1 MKEINFLRNNI
12 AKWEKAENV
21 IENLFWHNPD
31 ELADVYT
38 EITTDLSFAQTHY
51 PQSRITLYLNNLA
64 VTIHNEIY
72 KNKREKWSRIVTFW
86 TREVPLNLWEGR
98 KLLLASFIIMLVSVV
113 VGIISQLADPEF
125 CRVILGDQYVD
136 MTLDNIANGHPM
148 AVYSGGHETDMFFSI
163 TLNNVLVSFY
173 TFLLGLLTSIGTGFS
188 LFQNSVMLG
197 CFETFF
203 AQHGLLG
210 ESLLAVMLHGTMEMS
225 AIMVAG
231 AAGLAMG
238 NGWLFPGTYSRLVS
252 FRRGA
257 KRGLKIVVGTIP
269 MFIIAGFIEGFVT
282 RHTTILDAV
291 RLSVILLSAA
301 FVVFYVVILP
311 RIRHHQQLI
320 SSTHAK
326 TEN

>member
-1 MKEINFLRNNI
+1 
-12 AKWEKAENV
+12 V
-21 IENLFWHNPD
+21 IDDVFWHDPD

-38 EITTDLSFAQTHY
+38 DLTTDLSFAQTHY

-72 KNKREKWSRIVTFW
+72 RNKREKWSRVVTFW

-98 KLLLASFIIMLVSVV
+98 KLLLASFIIMLVSVA
-113 VGIISQLADPEF
+113 VGIVSQLADPEF

-136 MTLDNIANGHPM
+136 MTLDNIAKGHPM
-148 AVYSGGHETDMFFSI
+148 AVYSGGPETDMFLGI
-163 TLNNVLVSFY
+163 TLNNVLVAFY
-173 TFLLGLLTSIGTGFS
+173 TFLLGLLTSIGTGIS

-282 RHTTILDAV
+282 RHTTIPDAV
-291 RLSVILLSAA
+291 RLSVIFLSAA

>member
-12 AKWEKAENV
+12 AKWEKAEKV
-21 IENLFWHNPD
+21 IDDVFWHDPD

-38 EITTDLSFAQTHY
+38 DLTTDLSFAQTHY

-72 KNKREKWSRIVTFW
+72 RNKREKWSRVVTFW

-98 KLLLASFIIMLVSVV
+98 KLLLASFIIMLVSVA
-113 VGIISQLADPEF
+113 VGIVSQLADPEF

-136 MTLDNIANGHPM
+136 MTLDNIAKGHPM
-148 AVYSGGHETDMFFSI
+148 AVYSGGPETDMFLGI
-163 TLNNVLVSFY
+163 TLNNVLVAFY
-173 TFLLGLLTSIGTGFS
+173 TFLLGLLTSIGTGIS

-238 NGWLFPGTYSRLVS
+238 NSWLFPGTYSRLVS

-282 RHTTILDAV
+282 RHTTIPDAV
-291 RLSVILLSAA
+291 RLSVIFLSAA

>member
-12 AKWEKAENV
+12 AKWEKAEKV
-21 IENLFWHNPD
+21 IDDVFWHDPD

-38 EITTDLSFAQTHY
+38 DLTTDLSFAQTHY

-72 KNKREKWSRIVTFW
+72 RNKREKWSRVVTFW
-86 TREVPLNLWEGR
+86 TREVPLNLWEAR
-98 KLLLASFIIMLVSVV
+98 KLLLASFIIMLVSVA
-113 VGIISQLADPEF
+113 VGIVSQLADPEF

-136 MTLDNIANGHPM
+136 MTLDNIAKGHPM
-148 AVYSGGHETDMFFSI
+148 AVYSGGPETDMFLGI
-163 TLNNVLVSFY
+163 TLNNVLVAFY
-173 TFLLGLLTSIGTGFS
+173 TFLLGLLTSIGTGIS

-238 NGWLFPGTYSRLVS
+238 NSWLFPGTYSRLVS

-282 RHTTILDAV
+282 RHTTIPDAV

>member
-1 MKEINFLRNNI
+1 
-12 AKWEKAENV
+12 
-21 IENLFWHNPD
+21 
-31 ELADVYT
+31 
-38 EITTDLSFAQTHY
+38 
-51 PQSRITLYLNNLA
+51 
-64 VTIHNEIY
+64 
-72 KNKREKWSRIVTFW
+72 
-86 TREVPLNLWEGR
+86 
-98 KLLLASFIIMLVSVV
+98 LLLASFIIMLVSVA
-113 VGIISQLADPEF
+113 VGIVSQLADPEF

-136 MTLDNIANGHPM
+136 MTLDNIAKGHPM
-148 AVYSGGHETDMFFSI
+148 AVYSGGPETDMFLGI
-163 TLNNVLVSFY
+163 TLNNVLVAFY
-173 TFLLGLLTSIGTGFS
+173 TFLLGLLTSIGTGIS

-282 RHTTILDAV
+282 RHTTIPDAV

>member
-12 AKWEKAENV
+12 AKWEKAEKV
-21 IENLFWHNPD
+21 IDDVFWHDPD

-38 EITTDLSFAQTHY
+38 DLTTDLSFAQTHY

-72 KNKREKWSRIVTFW
+72 RNKREKWSRVVTFW

-98 KLLLASFIIMLVSVV
+98 KLLLASFIIMLVSVA
-113 VGIISQLADPEF
+113 VGIVSQLADPEF

-136 MTLDNIANGHPM
+136 MTLDNIAKGHPM
-148 AVYSGGHETDMFFSI
+148 AVYSGGQETDMFLGI
-163 TLNNVLVSFY
+163 TLNNVLVAFY
-173 TFLLGLLTSIGTGFS
+173 TFLLGLLTSIGTGIS

-282 RHTTILDAV
+282 RHTTIPDAV
-291 RLSVILLSAA
+291 RLSVIFLSAA

>member
-12 AKWEKAENV
+12 AKWEKAEKV
-21 IENLFWHNPD
+21 IDDVFWHDPD

-38 EITTDLSFAQTHY
+38 DLTTDLSFAQTHY

-72 KNKREKWSRIVTFW
+72 RNKREKWSRVVTFW

-98 KLLLASFIIMLVSVV
+98 KLLLASFIIMLVSVA
-113 VGIISQLADPEF
+113 VGIVSQLADPEF

-136 MTLDNIANGHPM
+136 MTLNNIAKGHPM
-148 AVYSGGHETDMFFSI
+148 AVYSGGQETDMFLDI
-163 TLNNVLVSFY
+163 TLNNVLVAFY
-173 TFLLGLLTSIGTGFS
+173 TFLLGLLTSIGTGIS

-282 RHTTILDAV
+282 RHTTIPDAV
-291 RLSVILLSAA
+291 RLSVIFLSAA

>member
-12 AKWEKAENV
+12 AKWEKAEKV
-21 IENLFWHNPD
+21 IDDVFWHDPD

-38 EITTDLSFAQTHY
+38 DLTTDLSFAQTHY

-72 KNKREKWSRIVTFW
+72 RNKREKWSRVVTFW

-98 KLLLASFIIMLVSVV
+98 KLLLASFIIMLVSVA
-113 VGIISQLADPEF
+113 VGIVSQLADPEF

-136 MTLDNIANGHPM
+136 MTLDNIAKGHPM
-148 AVYSGGHETDMFFSI
+148 AVYSGGPETDMFLGI
-163 TLNNVLVSFY
+163 TLNNVLVAFY
-173 TFLLGLLTSIGTGFS
+173 TFLLGLLTSIGTGIS

-282 RHTTILDAV
+282 RHTTIPDAV
-291 RLSVILLSAA
+291 RLSVIFLSAA

>member
-21 IENLFWHNPD
+21 IENLFWHDPD

-38 EITTDLSFAQTHY
+38 DITTDLSFAQTHY

-72 KNKREKWSRIVTFW
+72 KNKREKWSRLVTFW

-98 KLLLASFIIMLVSVV
+98 KLLLASFIIMMVSVV

-125 CRVILGDQYVD
+125 CRVILGDHYVD
-136 MTLDNIANGHPM
+136 MTLDNIAHGHPM
-148 AVYSGGHETDMFFSI
+148 AVYNYGHETDMFFSI

-173 TFLLGLLTSIGTGFS
+173 TFLLGLLTSIGTGIS